1 MKKSVGVLV
10 LVGIVTG
17 FGCTRK
23 TKVVTPEDV
32 GKSLAT
38 VLCEKYTSC
47 EKDAKD
53 TSATF
58 NKDQCL
64 QNITTGI
71 TDRMKGK
78 TTVKVEQAMLASCS
92 KAITGGTCEVLSND
106 TPPTGCEFLQ

>member
-1 MKKSVGVLV
+1 MKKLVGVFVV
-10 LVGIVTG
+10 LSGIIAG
-17 FGCTRK
+17 FGCTK
-23 TKVVTPEDV
+23 KNKIVTPEDV

-47 EKDAKD
+47 QKEA
-53 TSATF
+53 SATF
-58 NKDQCL
+58 NEDQCL

-78 TTVKVEQAMLASCS
+78 TTVKVEQSMLDVCA
-92 KAITGGTCEVLSND
+92 KAIASGTCDVLSSD

>member
-1 MKKSVGVLV
+1 MKKFVGVVV
-10 LVGIVTG
+10 LVGVMTG
-17 FGCTRK
+17 FGCAK
-23 TKVVTPEDV
+23 KSKVVTPEDV

-47 EKDAKD
+47 QKDAKD

-78 TTVKVEQAMLASCS
+78 TTVKVEQAMLDSCS
-92 KAITGGTCEVLSND
+92 KAIISGTCEVLSND
-106 TPPTGCEFLQ
+106 TPPAGCEFLQ